1 MGKVGVKVMRR
12 QLKRADLS
20 LCFKWTSTV
29 MVNLEEE
36 KLREQFLFVKLV
48 GNNIRKTFLRY
59 TSLISGNIRY
69 N

>member
-29 MVNLEEE
+29 KVNLEEE
-36 KLREQFLFVKLV
+36 KLREQFLFMKLV
-48 GNNIRKTFLRY
+48 GNNIGKLF
-59 TSLISGNIRY
+59 
-69 N
+69 